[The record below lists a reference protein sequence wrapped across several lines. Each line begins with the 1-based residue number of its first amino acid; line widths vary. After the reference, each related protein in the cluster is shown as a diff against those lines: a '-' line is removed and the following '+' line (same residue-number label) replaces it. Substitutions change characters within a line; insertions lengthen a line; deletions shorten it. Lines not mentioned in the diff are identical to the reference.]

1 MINFDDITK
10 KDTKVHNPNWPK
22 ILDYPYRILIVGGSE
37 SGKSNALLNLISHK
51 PDSDNFFIC

>member
-1 MINFDDITK
+1 MTLQK

-22 ILDYPYRILIVGGSE
+22 ILE